1 MRARIPVTE
10 HPTKGKF
17 DHTRAEWRSAPDSN
31 VEIAFVDD
39 LIGMRDG
46 RQPDGPILV
55 FTEAEWEAFVLG
67 AKDGEFDPE
76 AFEEDLRRQEA
87 EATAADDAGER
98 ARAAQQAEL
107 LEEGE

>member
-1 MRARIPVTE
+1 VTE
-10 HPTKGKF
+10 HPTKGMF

-46 RQPDGPILV
+46 RQPEGPILV

-87 EATAADDAGER
+87 ELAGER
-98 ARAAQQAEL
+98 ARAAQQAEEL
-107 LEEGE
+107 REGE

>member
-1 MRARIPVTE
+1 MTE
-10 HPTKGKF
+10 HPTKGMF
-17 DHTRAEWRSAPDSN
+17 DQTRAEWRSAPDSN

-87 EATAADDAGER
+87 ELAGER
-98 ARAAQQAEL
+98 ARAAQQAEEL
-107 LEEGE
+107 QEGE